1 MAAGAE
7 GADSRYS
14 HTGVSQNT
22 ESVSFDKKVPDSPLD
37 VPMDSYE
44 EMDMNLVPDAVKPK
58 TKQPPKKPHVKKVGQ
73 LHGKEA
79 TTGRPAVASRPAQ
92 RQQYPP
98 QPQLDAS
105 EGVYEC
111 PD

>member
-1 MAAGAE
+1 MATGAE

-22 ESVSFDKKVPDSPLD
+22 ESVSKVPDSPLD

-44 EMDMNLVPDAVKPK
+44 EMDMNLVPDPVKPK

-73 LHGKEA
+73 LHGREP
-79 TTGRPAVASRPAQ
+79 TPAVASRPAQ